1 LEFLAYIAS
10 EIHKNFGPL
19 FDLKGNEDVKRFAR
33 ANLNKRLPWLEQ
45 ALGSKP
51 FLMGTQFCVADAYLY
66 VVLSWSSHVGMDL
79 AQWPA
84 LKAHNERI
92 GKRPS
97 VIAARDAEGLAK
109 AS

>member
-1 LEFLAYIAS
+1 
-10 EIHKNFGPL
+10 
-19 FDLKGNEDVKRFAR
+19 
-33 ANLNKRLPWLEQ
+33 
-45 ALGSKP
+45 
-51 FLMGTQFCVADAYLY
+51 MGTQFCVADAYLY

>member
-1 LEFLAYIAS
+1 
-10 EIHKNFGPL
+10 
-19 FDLKGNEDVKRFAR
+19 
-33 ANLNKRLPWLEQ
+33 
-45 ALGSKP
+45 
-51 FLMGTQFCVADAYLY
+51 VADAYLY

-79 AQWPA
+79 TQWPA